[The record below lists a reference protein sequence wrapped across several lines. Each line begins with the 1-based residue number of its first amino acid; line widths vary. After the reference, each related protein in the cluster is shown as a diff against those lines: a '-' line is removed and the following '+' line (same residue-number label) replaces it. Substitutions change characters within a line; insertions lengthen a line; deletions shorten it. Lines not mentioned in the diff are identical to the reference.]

1 MKTAGWQ
8 SGHPALILNANNKVS
23 NSRMMKSPW
32 KEIDIRA
39 YAPMFDEYASIKTPD
54 GKTTTFEVA
63 VFTDGIADPLTDDM
77 MDTDREDVTFVFKKK
92 DWPFVKNLTRGTI
105 VTRCTYDKQ
114 YAISEAKLDNCFGW
128 CVTAREK

>member
-1 MKTAGWQ
+1 
-8 SGHPALILNANNKVS
+8 
-23 NSRMMKSPW
+23 MMKSPW
-32 KEIDIRA
+32 KDIDIRA
-39 YAPMFDEYASIKTPD
+39 YEPMFDEHASIETPD

-77 MDTDREDVTFVFKKK
+77 MDTDREDVTFVFKKN

-105 VTRCTYDKQ
+105 VTRCEYNKE

-128 CVTAREK
+128 VVTAREK